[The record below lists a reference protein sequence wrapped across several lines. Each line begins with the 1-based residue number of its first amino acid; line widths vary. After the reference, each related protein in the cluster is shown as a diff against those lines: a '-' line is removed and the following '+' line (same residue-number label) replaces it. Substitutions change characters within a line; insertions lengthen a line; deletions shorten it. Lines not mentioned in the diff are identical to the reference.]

1 MELQLA
7 TKDDKRLWSLMP
19 KKKPK
24 KKCWKLELFHKVM
37 LFPAKVGKV
46 FPIDLLVVGKQT
58 NKKRSGRW
66 RSRSNKEAKNG
77 RKKT

>member
-1 MELQLA
+1 
-7 TKDDKRLWSLMP
+7 
-19 KKKPK
+19 
-24 KKCWKLELFHKVM
+24 M

-58 NKKRSGRW
+58 NKKRRSGRW
-66 RSRSNKEAKNG
+66 RSSSNKEAKNG